1 MTDTSTIT
9 AILGPTNT
17 GKTFYAIDRMLSH
30 KSGIIGLPL
39 RLLAR
44 EVFDKVVSIRGIKAV
59 ALVTGEERIIPSKP
73 KYWVCTV
80 EAMPKDIKV
89 DFVAVDE
96 IQLCADR
103 ERGHIFTDR
112 LLSFRGTTETL
123 FMGSDIMNNII
134 KVLEPRTKFIKRERF
149 SELSYTGSKKIS
161 RLESRTAIVGF
172 SADKVYSVA
181 ELIRRYKG
189 GCAVVLGA
197 LSPRTR
203 NSQVELYQN
212 GDVGYLVATDAIGMG
227 LNLDISHVAFSALS
241 KFDGQK
247 IRQLT
252 ASELAQIAGR
262 AGRYTQ
268 AGTFGTTGDTEL
280 INEHDVKA
288 IGLSLFPKIK
298 KLQWRNNNLSFNST
312 DDLIASLEL
321 NIDNPWL
328 VRCKQMIDLESF
340 KALSQHPSI
349 KNRVSSPEEVK
360 LLWEICQIPDFRDI
374 SFEEH
379 LTLLNNIF
387 QFRFE
392 KERVPTKWLQN
403 QVYRIDRI
411 DGDIDTL
418 SQRLAF
424 IRTWT
429 YVSQAKN
436 WVDEEDYWKE
446 RTREVEDRLSD
457 ALHEAL
463 TKRFVDRRT
472 SILLRKLK
480 SKETVVA
487 DVSEFGIV
495 TIEGERIG
503 SLDGFRF
510 NQDKSSSSEE
520 SKAIRQAALLA
531 LQPHVIL
538 RSDKLYMASDLEFD
552 ISDQGHINWNAIKVG
567 KLIKGSDCLKPLVEV
582 FVDKEM
588 PVEIKTKVTKRLQ
601 LFVNKRINT
610 YFEKLITMM
619 NDDSL
624 NGIAKGFAFR
634 LFESLGILPRESVLD
649 EVKNLDQDDRAKLR
663 KHGVRFGQ
671 FTVFFPILLKPA
683 ATNLRMTL
691 SSLFMGLKEFPVPA
705 PAGLVTIPAISNPV
719 ENYYRNIGYRLCG
732 RRAIRIDMLER
743 LADLLRS
750 EDSRKGFEANPD
762 MLSITGTSLD
772 QFANLLEG
780 LGYTAEKGERT
791 KLLDK
796 SINLET
802 NDISTQDQLD
812 LKNISTKTVGSE
824 KPNDDKSDKV
834 IFYVFKWLNTKYSQD
849 KKKNKKK
856 NEQKF
861 KKVIAK
867 SGTDSRR
874 KPNPEYAK
882 KKNKEI
888 DPNNPFAA
896 ALMDF
901 KEKN

>member
-1 MTDTSTIT
+1 
-9 AILGPTNT
+9 
-17 GKTFYAIDRMLSH
+17 
-30 KSGIIGLPL
+30 
-39 RLLAR
+39 
-44 EVFDKVVSIRGIKAV
+44 
-59 ALVTGEERIIPSKP
+59 
-73 KYWVCTV
+73 
-80 EAMPKDIKV
+80 
-89 DFVAVDE
+89 
-96 IQLCADR
+96 
-103 ERGHIFTDR
+103 
-112 LLSFRGTTETL
+112 
-123 FMGSDIMNNII
+123 
-134 KVLEPRTKFIKRERF
+134 
-149 SELSYTGSKKIS
+149 
-161 RLESRTAIVGF
+161 
-172 SADKVYSVA
+172 
-181 ELIRRYKG
+181 
-189 GCAVVLGA
+189 
-197 LSPRTR
+197 
-203 NSQVELYQN
+203 
-212 GDVGYLVATDAIGMG
+212 
-227 LNLDISHVAFSALS
+227 
-241 KFDGQK
+241 
-247 IRQLT
+247 
-252 ASELAQIAGR
+252 
-262 AGRYTQ
+262 
-268 AGTFGTTGDTEL
+268 
-280 INEHDVKA
+280 
-288 IGLSLFPKIK
+288 
-298 KLQWRNNNLSFNST
+298 
-312 DDLIASLEL
+312 
-321 NIDNPWL
+321 
-328 VRCKQMIDLESF
+328 MIDLESF

-349 KNRVSSPEEVK
+349 KNRVSSSEEVK

-379 LTLLNNIF
+379 LILLNNIF

-780 LGYTAEKGERT
+780 LGYTAEKGERI

-802 NDISTQDQLD
+802 NDISTHDQLD